1 MPSFGQ
7 NGGAMNDSLAQH
19 SAQTPS
25 PSTGSRQATH
35 SVGSAISSA
44 SRAACP
50 HAPRHAFS
58 APRRWVAIERD
69 GDTSASM
76 GVRLASGLFPLKRR
90 IPAQRAVPAAR
101 YVADP
106 GLLGKRTN
114 IEVVLQKG
122 RKSRNIRVRS
132 LLWIPAQC
140 DPLDLGFG
148 RFFPGPILED
158 DMATFTRSQSLLV
171 SAATSALGGAA
182 LATLLAGNI
191 VTRAGAG
198 ATAADISPSF
208 AGADFPVCHTP
219 ATTGSPM
226 MLRLT
231 QTEVPRAEM
240 SAASSAP
247 AFEDSEP
254 PLWAGLASI
263 TYKATT
269 ANERAPAYFDQCLR
283 LAYAFNHGD
292 AQRAIRMAQKLDPDC
307 ATCFW
312 GEALVL
318 GPNINLPMQEDA
330 AVPAYAA
337 AQKAKALTG
346 QARP

>member
-1 MPSFGQ
+1 MPSVAQ
-7 NGGAMNDSLAQH
+7 SGGAMNDSLAQH

-25 PSTGSRQATH
+25 PSTGSRQATQ
-35 SVGSAISSA
+35 SVGNAISSA

-76 GVRLASGLFPLKRR
+76 GVRLASVLFPLKRR

-171 SAATSALGGAA
+171 SAATAALGGAA

-219 ATTGSPM
+219 AVTGSPNV
-226 MLRLT
+226 MLRLA

-240 SAASSAP
+240 SAARSAP
-247 AFEDSEP
+247 AFAEAEP
-254 PLWAGLASI
+254 PLWTGLGSV
-263 TYKATT
+263 TYKITT
-269 ANERAPAYFDQCLR
+269 ANERAQTFFDQGLR
-283 LAYAFNHGD
+283 LAY
-292 AQRAIRMAQKLDPDC
+292 P
-307 ATCFW
+307 
-312 GEALVL
+312 
-318 GPNINLPMQEDA
+318 
-330 AVPAYAA
+330 
-337 AQKAKALTG
+337 
-346 QARP
+346 